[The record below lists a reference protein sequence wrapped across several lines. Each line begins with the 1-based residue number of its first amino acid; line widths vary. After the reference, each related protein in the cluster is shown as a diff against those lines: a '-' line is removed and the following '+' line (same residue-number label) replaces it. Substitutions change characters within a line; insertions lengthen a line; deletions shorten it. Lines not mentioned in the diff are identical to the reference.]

1 MRWRGR
7 LKGLA
12 AKPDNLNWRGLVPTQ
27 LSSDLHKH
35 AMRLVLPTRIQNKNS
50 GACVKGIET
59 YAKASLS
66 PWRVEES
73 PDYSVMEAE
82 DEF

>member
-1 MRWRGR
+1 MRWCDR

-12 AKPDNLNWRGLVPTQ
+12 AKPDNLNWRELVPTQ

-35 AMRLVLPTRIQNKNS
+35 ALRLVLPTRTQNKNS
-50 GACVKGIET
+50 GVCVKGIET

-66 PWRVEES
+66 SKRVEES
-73 PDYSVMEAE
+73 PDCSVTEAE
-82 DEF
+82 DDF